1 MNKGTHI
8 LVVDPDAPFA
18 SRVVAALAERGL
30 EACAVTSMSVA
41 LAQAHPAL
49 LISAAALDDGS
60 AVELL
65 ARFEQ
70 QGHVCPAVLTAK
82 FASVGECTVAMRAG
96 VREFLVQPFSIPELI
111 DAALR
116 VLPKPALP
124 GRAQLCLEGIAEIE
138 SNARALREL
147 LAFLV
152 IQGFATAARARIA
165 GATAEVLE
173 NIARHAYPDDQGAF
187 RLEANLR
194 GRQLTVEITD
204 SGVGCDLTRPRLA
217 TSSASAVSGLARA
230 CALAESFRLSN
241 RPEGGMRA
249 ILEFSS
255 TSFLFADERGVDLS
269 DLDYLE
275 PLTARR
281 LLASLSDD
289 SAPQFQLSPA
299 LAVCV
304 GRLLSATH
312 QVGSPL
318 ATLRS

>member
-1 MNKGTHI
+1 MSTAAHI
-8 LVVDPDAPFA
+8 LVVDPDAHFA

-30 EACAVTSMSVA
+30 EAGAVTSLSAVP
-41 LAQAHPAL
+41 AQARPAL
-49 LISAAALDDGS
+49 LICAATLDDGS
-60 AVELL
+60 AVQLL
-65 ARFEQ
+65 AHFEQ
-70 QGHVCPAVLTAK
+70 QGHICPAVLTAK
-82 FASVGECTVAMRAG
+82 STSVAVCTVAMRAG

-124 GRAQLCLEGIAEIE
+124 GRAQLCLDGIADIE

-165 GATAEVLE
+165 GATAEILE
-173 NIARHAYPDDQGAF
+173 NIARHAYPHDEGCF
-187 RLEANLR
+187 RLEAKLQSGRLR
-194 GRQLTVEITD
+194 VEITD
-204 SGVGCDLTRPRLA
+204 DGIGCDVTRPSL
-217 TSSASAVSGLARA
+217 TSSSASAVSGLARA
-230 CALAESFRLSN
+230 CALAESFKLSN

-249 ILEFSS
+249 SLEFSS

-281 LLASLSDD
+281 ILESLRDD

-304 GRLLSATH
+304 GRLLSAAH

-318 ATLRS
+318 AALRS